1 MDYKKLTEDLKQ
13 AKELARIASQ
23 GEDGGTANLDSF
35 VLRLPRVRESKVLE
49 AIKEAGCYCRKK
61 TDWFGACYFISCG
74 YGGQGNA
81 QTRAVTAM
89 EKFMTKQ
96 GYKADIFYKVD

>member
-49 AIKEAGCYCRKK
+49 AIKEAGCYCRGK

-89 EKFMTKQ
+89 EKLMTKQ